1 MIEIIEDCSP
11 YYIRYRH
18 TDSDKIID
26 LCRQFK
32 QEQVDAITE
41 SKQRF
46 LHHRLPVADGL
57 TILDQIPHNDQFKFI
72 ESRVSLFVFQPGVY
86 YRPHKDGLDC
96 RFGINYIVDVKD
108 AKCVTSWYN
117 DEQFEGRPIDHLDGR
132 TRSREIA
139 DYDRRIEWN
148 KTIPVKSMVARQNDV
163 ILFNTDIF
171 HEVNN
176 YNSPNERTILT
187 LRTDLGSKMTFLD
200 ARKILFGY

>member
-11 YYIRYRH
+11 YFIRFRH
-18 TDSDKIID
+18 TGSDEIID
-26 LCRQFK
+26 ICKKYKEENIDTLDSIK
-32 QEQVDAITE
+32 
-41 SKQRF
+41 RF
-46 LHHRLPVADGL
+46 YHHRMPLDNGL
-57 TILDQIPHNDQFKFI
+57 DILGRVPHNDIFKFI

-96 RFGINYIVDVKD
+96 KFGINYIVDVRD
-108 AKCVTSWYN
+108 NKCITGWY
-117 DEQFEGRPIDHLDGR
+117 DDSQFAGRPIDTFEGGK

-139 DYDRRIEWN
+139 DYKRSLEWN
-148 KTIPVKSMVARQNDV
+148 KIIPVKRMVARQDEV

-176 YNSPNERTILT
+176 FNSKNERTILT
-187 LRTDLGSKMTFLD
+187 LRTDVQIDFFQ